1 MGGTRK
7 SARIGASMMVKL
19 RAADTLA
26 LREKLYAP
34 LKIATVVRVLSEA
47 GYVADRVLSGTG
59 LNSEELA
66 NPNTRTSIEQ
76 LLIVG
81 RNAIRLCHAPGLG
94 LAIGQRLHVTSYG
107 MYGYALLCAG
117 TLRQAFDIAM
127 RYHPLATPVMR
138 IQWKED
144 HEKASW
150 LISNYEDM
158 QLPNL
163 TQGLYRFFLEMQF
176 AIHATLIKDIMGSW
190 CLPARALFVGPLP
203 KNAELLSSEL
213 E

>member
-7 SARIGASMMVKL
+7 SARTGPSMMVKL

-34 LKIATVVRVLSEA
+34 LKIAMVVRVLSEA

-81 RNAIRLCHAPGLG
+81 RNAVRLCHAPGLG

-117 TLRQAFDIAM
+117 TLRQAFDTAL
-127 RYHPLATPVMR
+127 RYHALATPVMR
-138 IQWKED
+138 IQWKEH
-144 HEKASW
+144 HEKATW
-150 LISNYEDM
+150 VLSNYEDLH
-158 QLPNL
+158 LPEV
-163 TQGLYRFFLEMQF
+163 THGL
-176 AIHATLIKDIMGSW
+176 
-190 CLPARALFVGPLP
+190 
-203 KNAELLSSEL
+203 
-213 E
+213 